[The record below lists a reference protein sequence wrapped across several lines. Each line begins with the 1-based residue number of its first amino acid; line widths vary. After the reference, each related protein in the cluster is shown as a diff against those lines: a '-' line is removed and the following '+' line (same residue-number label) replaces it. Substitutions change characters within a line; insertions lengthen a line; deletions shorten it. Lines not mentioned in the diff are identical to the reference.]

1 MVRAAAVRDINEA
14 RGNAPAAVRPAP
26 IQGHQ
31 GEERLD
37 CPRCAARL
45 LFDGE
50 KLACLMC
57 GYEHATPPRL
67 RGGTR
72 SPGELLDALPLL
84 RSEISSHVDSLGAE
98 PQAGSPGYDD
108 LRNASA
114 AEETAL
120 QFGRLFAQQSLVSAG
135 HSLIALARGLEPP
148 TPEYGTWS
156 VARTVLNSASLVC
169 WLLDPGIGRHERAL
183 RSLAVHAAD
192 LEAECQ
198 FLTSLLSHRRG
209 PGGFADAL
217 ESCRSRRQ
225 EVATLA
231 AELGGMA
238 NVPEPTERAALL
250 GAEFEY
256 LMCSSILDGRPWA
269 LLHATAFQ
277 SGQDV
282 DRASSILTTQ
292 VQLTANWYAR
302 AVWSYV
308 CWMSPDSLDEL
319 ESSLEFGFDSL
330 VLPDDRAA
338 RFWRERPAPRRTAL
352 AS

>member
-1 MVRAAAVRDINEA
+1 M
-14 RGNAPAAVRPAP
+14 
-26 IQGHQ
+26 
-31 GEERLD
+31 
-37 CPRCAARL
+37 ARL

-67 RGGTR
+67 RGGPR

-84 RSEISSHVDSLGAE
+84 RSELSAHVDSLGTE
-98 PQAGSPGYDD
+98 PQAGSVGYDE
-108 LRNASA
+108 LEMASPS
-114 AEETAL
+114 EQTAL

-135 HSLIALARGLEPP
+135 QSLIALARGLEPP

-156 VARTVLNSASLVC
+156 VTRTVLDSASLVC
-169 WLLDPGIGRHERAL
+169 WLLDAGIGRHERAL

-198 FLTSLLSHRRG
+198 FLTSLLSHRRVSG
-209 PGGFADAL
+209 AFADAL
-217 ESCRSRRQ
+217 DVNRAKRHELA
-225 EVATLA
+225 VLA
-231 AELGGMA
+231 ADLGGTTC
-238 NVPEPTERAALL
+238 VPEPTERAALL
-250 GAEFEY
+250 GAEFEHQ
-256 LMCSSILDGRPWA
+256 MCSSILDGRPWA

-277 SGQDV
+277 AGHEI

-292 VQLTANWYAR
+292 VQLTASWYGR

-308 CWMSPDSLDEL
+308 SWMSPETLDEL

-330 VLPDDRAA
+330 ALSDDPAA
-338 RFWRERPAPRRTAL
+338 RFWHARPSARRTAL

>member
-1 MVRAAAVRDINEA
+1 MVRAAAVRDIDKVRA
-14 RGNAPAAVRPAP
+14 DAPTTSRPASTR
-26 IQGHQ
+26 GH
-31 GEERLD
+31 ERLD
-37 CPRCAARL
+37 CPRCMARL

-67 RGGTR
+67 RGGPR

-84 RSEISSHVDSLGAE
+84 RSELSAHVDSLGAE
-98 PQAGSPGYDD
+98 PQPESPGYYD
-108 LRNASA
+108 LNSASA
-114 AEETAL
+114 SEQTAL

-156 VARTVLNSASLVC
+156 VSRTVLNSASLVC
-169 WLLDPGIGRHERAL
+169 WLLDPGIGRRERAQ
-183 RSLAVHAAD
+183 RSLALHAAD

-209 PGGFADAL
+209 AAGFTDAL
-217 ESCRSRRQ
+217 DANRVRRQ
-225 EVATLA
+225 ELA
-231 AELGGMA
+231 ALTADLGGTAM
-238 NVPEPTERAALL
+238 VPDATERAGLL

-269 LLHATAFQ
+269 LLHATAFRA
-277 SGQDV
+277 GNDI

-292 VQLTANWYAR
+292 VQFTANWYAR

-308 CWMSPDSLDEL
+308 CWMSPDTLDEL

-330 VLPDDRAA
+330 VLPDDLAA
-338 RFWRERPAPRRTAL
+338 RFWRERPAERRTAL